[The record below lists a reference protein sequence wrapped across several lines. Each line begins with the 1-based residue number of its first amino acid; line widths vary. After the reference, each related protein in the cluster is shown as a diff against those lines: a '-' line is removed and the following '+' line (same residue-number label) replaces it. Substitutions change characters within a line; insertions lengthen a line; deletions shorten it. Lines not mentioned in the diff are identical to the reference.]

1 MLTNKHLFAQRII
14 TPDERRIYQMHMCG
28 LCHALGND
36 YGFISRVITNHE
48 MVLLNMLITS
58 QCEQETQLEQRCPLN
73 PFIKVGINRDVAS
86 KFAAAT
92 AIELARTGAQDG
104 ISDTKGYDL
113 RAHFLKAIL
122 DTPHQT
128 SIKTLRELQFDASA
142 FTELCLTQE
151 KAELNQS
158 ADPALPT
165 AKMTAALF
173 GMTSELANKPANKDI
188 LSRIGANYGV
198 YIYLKDALDDYL
210 KDMHRIEY
218 NPLRAYSE
226 ETHNKLVLSRKGLEW
241 FLNRLEQVLS
251 DISNDIQGVLFCR
264 NGELIRKL
272 LCEPISQT
280 IAAIGKELTENDEFA
295 FEKLGFADGLKAAA
309 FLLPVPVV
317 LQNPQLVQSCDVLNN
332 SQVNNFILAEDQN
345 IFQSILG
352 VIVCCVLCSCLSKG
366 TGALRG
372 ERTGS
377 GIRVREENFCD
388 CCGDMTG
395 CG

>member
-14 TPDERRIYQMHMCG
+14 TPDERRIYQVHMCG

-128 SIKTLRELQFDASA
+128 SIKTLLNCNLMPA
-142 FTELCLTQE
+142 FTELCNAG
-151 KAELNQS
+151 KPNWIKV
-158 ADPALPT
+158 DPALPT

-173 GMTSELANKPANKDI
+173 GMTSELANKP
-188 LSRIGANYGV
+188 
-198 YIYLKDALDDYL
+198 
-210 KDMHRIEY
+210 
-218 NPLRAYSE
+218 P
-226 ETHNKLVLSRKGLEW
+226 
-241 FLNRLEQVLS
+241 
-251 DISNDIQGVLFCR
+251 
-264 NGELIRKL
+264 
-272 LCEPISQT
+272 
-280 IAAIGKELTENDEFA
+280 
-295 FEKLGFADGLKAAA
+295 
-309 FLLPVPVV
+309 
-317 LQNPQLVQSCDVLNN
+317 
-332 SQVNNFILAEDQN
+332 
-345 IFQSILG
+345 
-352 VIVCCVLCSCLSKG
+352 
-366 TGALRG
+366 
-372 ERTGS
+372 
-377 GIRVREENFCD
+377 
-388 CCGDMTG
+388 
-395 CG
+395 